1 MQQNFKKFIVL
12 LVIPFLVSSIFLI
25 PTYVF
30 AQEDSPLL
38 ATQSKL
44 NVIDVV
50 AGGKGIIDWSDG
62 IVKITGAGFPPD
74 NALPNQKRLWAEN
87 NAIVNAYKLLAEV
100 INEIKVDSESIVKDY
115 INTSETIKTRI
126 NAFIRGAQRVDRRI
140 LQDGSIEVD
149 MILKLYGPS
158 GLSDIIQPQKK
169 RTPPPPTNIKPI
181 EITKG
186 FTGVIIDCR
195 HLKDI
200 EACLSPSILDKEGGE
215 LYIDNLPIDN
225 DFVIKAGVV
234 SYTTSIIDA
243 RKMERVGNNSLEL
256 KALRNSGS
264 FKVDVI
270 LDDKDTP
277 MLLGANKETKILETS
292 KIIFVLP
299 QKE

>member
-126 NAFIRGAQRVDRRI
+126 NAFIFA
-140 LQDGSIEVD
+140 
-149 MILKLYGPS
+149 
-158 GLSDIIQPQKK
+158 
-169 RTPPPPTNIKPI
+169 
-181 EITKG
+181 
-186 FTGVIIDCR
+186 F
-195 HLKDI
+195 
-200 EACLSPSILDKEGGE
+200 
-215 LYIDNLPIDN
+215 
-225 DFVIKAGVV
+225 
-234 SYTTSIIDA
+234 
-243 RKMERVGNNSLEL
+243 
-256 KALRNSGS
+256 
-264 FKVDVI
+264 
-270 LDDKDTP
+270 
-277 MLLGANKETKILETS
+277 
-292 KIIFVLP
+292 IFI
-299 QKE
+299 